1 MAVLKSQDLLQ
12 SLQWGHDKI
21 VMEVSMYPDIVAYL
35 TGASS
40 FNGAMTK

>member
-1 MAVLKSQDLLQ
+1 MRLRWT

-21 VMEVSMYPDIVAYL
+21 VMEVLGLGLDAMPIKR
-35 TGASS
+35 